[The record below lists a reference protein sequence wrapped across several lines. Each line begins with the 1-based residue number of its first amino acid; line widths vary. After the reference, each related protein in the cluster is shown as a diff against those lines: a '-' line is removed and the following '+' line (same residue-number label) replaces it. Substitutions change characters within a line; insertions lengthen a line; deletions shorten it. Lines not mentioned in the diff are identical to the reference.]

1 MSLKGESLDFI
12 NVAKE
17 TPQALGAENMYYIIL
32 WMVISQLM
40 RDDSLKYTVY
50 LHLKYEAVLISKEW
64 FQGGRLVLMLTDVCV
79 D

>member
-50 LHLKYEAVLISKEW
+50 LHLKYEAVLISKE
-64 FQGGRLVLMLTDVCV
+64 GMVPGRKTGTHV